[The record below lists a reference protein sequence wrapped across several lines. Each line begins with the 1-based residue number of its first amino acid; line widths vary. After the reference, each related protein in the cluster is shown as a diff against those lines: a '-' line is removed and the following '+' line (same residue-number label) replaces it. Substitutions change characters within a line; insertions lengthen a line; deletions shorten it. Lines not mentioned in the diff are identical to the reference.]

1 MEKPTETQTCPWC
14 HKEVRVDAGRQRLY
28 TCPFCKNNFTFTPSA
43 AQAEGKPTAQPAQ
56 AGTALPSDF
65 VETPFV
71 KDLVDRSLAYLR
83 DGLHV
88 HFSGPAGSGKTTL
101 ALHVA
106 QRLGRPAVL
115 IHGDD
120 QMGTADLVGK
130 ESGYKRSY
138 THDQYVHTVL
148 KVEEE
153 VKPLWVGRA
162 LTEACQKGF
171 TVVYDEFT
179 RSRPEANNVLLSVLE
194 ERVLPLRGENIPVH
208 PDFRILFTSNPAD
221 YAGVHG
227 VQDAL
232 LDRMVTV
239 LLSGFDQETE
249 AAITQE
255 RSGLPLAEVERIV
268 ALVRAFRD
276 AGLKTSSASV
286 RPAILIS
293 RILRVRGGHANAEDP
308 VFTQTCRDVLL
319 SQARRTGTSLQEDQ
333 RNKETLSGL
342 VQQICSV
349 PLPTEHRLLEAAI
362 HKLAPDGLMAE
373 LGEDKEVQELLL
385 RKMREKGLAGR
396 LVTGVLSR

>member
-1 MEKPTETQTCPWC
+1 M
-14 HKEVRVDAGRQRLY
+14 
-28 TCPFCKNNFTFTPSA
+28 
-43 AQAEGKPTAQPAQ
+43 
-56 AGTALPSDF
+56 
-65 VETPFV
+65 
-71 KDLVDRSLAYLR
+71 
-83 DGLHV
+83 HV

-106 QRLGRPAVL
+106 QRLGRPVVL

-138 THDQYVHTVL
+138 THDHYIHTVL

-153 VKPLWVGRA
+153 VKPTWVGRA
-162 LTEACQKGF
+162 LTGACQKGF

-208 PDFRILFTSNPAD
+208 PDFRIVFTSNPAD

-232 LDRMVTV
+232 LDRMVTI
-239 LLSGFDQETE
+239 LLSGFDPDTE

-255 RSGLPLAEVERIV
+255 RSGLPLAEVWRII

-286 RPAILIS
+286 RPAILD
-293 RILRVRGGHANAEDP
+293 LEDP
-308 VFTQTCRDVLL
+308 
-319 SQARRTGTSLQEDQ
+319 SGARRARPRRGPCLYPD
-333 RNKETLSGL
+333 
-342 VQQICSV
+342 
-349 PLPTEHRLLEAAI
+349 LPGCPPFPGAPHRDEPPGGPT
-362 HKLAPDGLMAE
+362 KPGDPVAPDPADM
-373 LGEDKEVQELLL
+373 LGPPP
-385 RKMREKGLAGR
+385 RRTPRSAG
-396 LVTGVLSR
+396 GNP

>member
-1 MEKPTETQTCPWC
+1 MEKQTETQTCPWC
-14 HKEVRVDAGRQRLY
+14 HKEVRVDAGHQRLY
-28 TCPFCKNNFTFTPSA
+28 TCPFCKNNFTFTPGA
-43 AQAEGKPTAQPAQ
+43 AQAEGKPTAQPAE
-56 AGTALPSDF
+56 AGTPLPPDF
-65 VETPFV
+65 VETPFL

-130 ESGYKRSY
+130 ESGYKRSF
-138 THDQYVHTVL
+138 THDQYIHTVL

-153 VKPLWVGRA
+153 VKPMWVGRA

-194 ERVLPLRGENIPVH
+194 ERVLPLRGENIAVH

-232 LDRMVTV
+232 LDRMVTI
-239 LLSGFDQETE
+239 LLSGFDQDTE

-255 RSGLPLAEVERIV
+255 RSGLPLAEVQRIV

-308 VFTQTCRDVLL
+308 VFAQTCRDVLL
-319 SQARRTGTSLQEDQ
+319 SQARRTGTGLPEDQ
-333 RNKETLSGL
+333 QNKETLLRL
-342 VQQICSV
+342 VQQICAV
-349 PLPTEHRLLEAAI
+349 PLPTEHRALEAAI
-362 HKLAPDGLMAE
+362 HKLGPDGLMAE
-373 LGEDKEVQELLL
+373 LGEDQEVQELLL

>member
-1 MEKPTETQTCPWC
+1 MEKYTEKEVCPWC
-14 HKEVRVDAGRQRLY
+14 HKEVLVEAGHALY
-28 TCPFCKNNFTFTPSA
+28 SCPFCKNTFTVTPSA
-43 AQAEGKPTAQPAQ
+43 AQAETESKPRPLE
-56 AGTALPSDF
+56 ALTPSSAEF
-65 VETPFV
+65 VETLFI
-71 KDLVDRSLAYLR
+71 KDLVERTLAYLQ

-106 QRLGRPAVL
+106 QRLGRPVVL

-130 ESGYKRSY
+130 ESGYKRRY
-138 THDQYVHTVL
+138 TNDQYIHTVT

-153 VKPLWVGRA
+153 VKPMWVGRA

-194 ERVLPLRGENIPVH
+194 ERVLPLRGENIPAH
-208 PDFRILFTSNPAD
+208 PDFRIVFTSNPAD

-227 VQDAL
+227 AQDAL
-232 LDRMVTV
+232 LDRMVTI
-239 LLSGFDQETE
+239 LLNGFDQDTE

-255 RSGLPLAEVERIV
+255 RSGLPPAEVQRIIS
-268 ALVRAFRD
+268 LVRAFRD

-293 RILRVRGGHANAEDP
+293 RILRVRGGHAHSEDP
-308 VFTQTCRDVLL
+308 VFLQTCQDVLL
-319 SQARRTGTSLQEDQ
+319 SQARRTGTSAEEDLQN
-333 RNKETLSGL
+333 RETLL
-342 VQQICSV
+342 RLIRQICSI
-349 PLPTEHRLLEAAI
+349 PLPAECHALEAAI
-362 HKLAPDGLMAE
+362 HRLEPDNLLAE
-373 LGEDKEVQELLL
+373 LGEDKEFQALLL
-385 RKMREKGLAGR
+385 RKMREKGFGGKL
-396 LVTGVLSR
+396 LTEVLKG

>member
-1 MEKPTETQTCPWC
+1 MQQQTEKETCPWC
-14 HKEVRVDAGRQRLY
+14 HREILVNAGHALY
-28 TCPFCKNNFTFTPSA
+28 SCPFCKNTFTITPSA
-43 AQAEGKPTAQPAQ
+43 AQAATMPKAQPSE
-56 AGTALPSDF
+56 TETPSSADF

-71 KDLVDRSLAYLR
+71 KDLVDRTLAYLK

-106 QRLGRPAVL
+106 QLLGRPVLL

-138 THDQYVHTVL
+138 TNDQYIHTVT

-153 VKPLWVGRA
+153 VKPMWVGRA

-179 RSRPEANNVLLSVLE
+179 RSRPEANNVLLSVLG
-194 ERVLPLRGENIPVH
+194 ERVLPLRGENIPAH
-208 PDFRILFTSNPAD
+208 ADFRIVFTSNPAD

-232 LDRMVTV
+232 LDRMVTI
-239 LLSGFDQETE
+239 LLNGFDQDTE

-255 RSGLPLAEVERIV
+255 RSGLPLAEVQRII

-293 RILRVRGGHANAEDP
+293 RILRVRSGHAYAEGP
-308 VFTQTCRDVLL
+308 VFLQTCQDVLL
-319 SQARRTGTSLQEDQ
+319 SQARRTGTSVEEDLQ
-333 RNKETLSGL
+333 NNETLL
-342 VQQICSV
+342 RLIRQICSI
-349 PLPTEHRLLEAAI
+349 PLPLEFHSLEAAI
-362 HKLAPDGLMAE
+362 HRLEPDILMAE
-373 LGEDKEVQELLL
+373 LGEDKEVQALLL
-385 RKMREKGLAGR
+385 RKMREKGFGGKL
-396 LVTGVLSR
+396 LTEILKS

>member
-1 MEKPTETQTCPWC
+1 MEKQIEPCPWC
-14 HKEVRVDAGRQRLY
+14 HKEVQVETGRQRLY
-28 TCPFCKNNFTFTPSA
+28 ACHFCKKEFTYTPGADPVES
-43 AQAEGKPTAQPAQ
+43 KPPAQ
-56 AGTALPSDF
+56 RAQVATAPPSDF

-71 KDLVDRSLAYLR
+71 KDLVDRILVYLQH
-83 DGLHV
+83 GLYV
-88 HFSGPAGSGKTTL
+88 HLSGPAGSGKTTI

-106 QRLGRPAVL
+106 QQLGRPVVL

-138 THDQYVHTVL
+138 VHDEYIHTVL

-153 VKPLWVGRA
+153 SKPLWVGRA
-162 LTEACQKGF
+162 LTEACENGC

-194 ERVLPLRGENIPVH
+194 ERVLPLRGKHIAVH
-208 PDFRILFTSNPAD
+208 PDFRIIFTSNPVD

-227 VQDAL
+227 AQDAL
-232 LDRMVTV
+232 LDRMVTI

-249 AAITQE
+249 AGITQAH
-255 RSGLPLAEVERIV
+255 SGLPLAEVQRIV

-286 RPAILIS
+286 RPAILIA
-293 RILRVRGGHANAEDP
+293 RILRVRGGHAFAPNP
-308 VFTQTCRDVLL
+308 IFIQTCRDVLL
-319 SQARRTGTSLQEDQ
+319 SQARRTGTTVQEDQ
-333 RNKETLSGL
+333 QNEQTLL
-342 VQQICSV
+342 RLIQEICSA
-349 PLPTEHRLLEAAI
+349 PLPAEYPTIEAAI
-362 HKLAPDGLMAE
+362 HGMEAGSLMAE

-385 RKMREKGLAGR
+385 KKIRERR
-396 LVTGVLSR
+396 LFDKLTAKAS